1 MKGVQKLKYGLFLSK
16 STRFLIY
23 ILLQSQTFFLYRIWT
38 IIISLVVICYLFCEI
53 FKVISRMKR
62 VQKVENRLFL
72 CESTKFLIYFY
83 SNHMHSSFIGM
94 GLLKVIFQ

>member
-23 ILLQSQTFFLYRIWT
+23 IYILLQSHTFFLYGFWT
-38 IIISLVVICYLFCEI
+38 IIISLVVICYL

>member
-23 ILLQSQTFFLYRIWT
+23 IYILFFLYQFWT

-83 SNHMHSSFIGM
+83 INHMHSSFNGM
-94 GLLKVIFQ
+94 GLLKVNFQ